1 MVGKAR
7 TEIDQVMKEAAE
19 AAIYEVG
26 IGGLNPDL
34 VKLLGRLHFRTS
46 YGQNVL
52 RHSIEVAHVAG
63 MLASETG
70 YDPQTMK
77 RAGLLHDIGKAIDHE
92 VEGPHTVIGGGLPQR
107 YRFPQAGLHRG
118 VRPHTHREPGAI
130 VGTLI

>member
-1 MVGKAR
+1 
-7 TEIDQVMKEAAE
+7 MKDASETGV
-19 AAIYEVG
+19 YEVG
-26 IGGLNPDL
+26 IGRLHPVL

-77 RAGLLHDIGKAIDHE
+77 RARLLHDIGKAIDHQ
-92 VEGPHTVIGGGLPQR
+92 VYGPHTVIVGELLKR
-107 YRFPQAGLHRG
+107 YRFPQDLIHPL
-118 VRPHTHREPGAI
+118 VRHHP
-130 VGTLI
+130 